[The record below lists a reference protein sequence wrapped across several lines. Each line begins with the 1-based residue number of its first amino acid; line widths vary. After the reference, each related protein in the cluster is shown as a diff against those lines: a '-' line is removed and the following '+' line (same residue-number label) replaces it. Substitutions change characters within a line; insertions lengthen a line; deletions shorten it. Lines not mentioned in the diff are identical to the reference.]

1 MLGLGTTVHPCIQMW
16 KSALSQPCCICGTAL
31 WPSRPASQQSLHL
44 PEPKWMWRL
53 QEQQPGD
60 GSLTEGG
67 TDAAINVLDPMN
79 LIQGLH
85 CILGKMVLQD
95 SIQRVR
101 GSGSPPH
108 HTHPHQVLRTRD
120 LGILEIECVD
130 GSCGKEAPHLQL

>member
-1 MLGLGTTVHPCIQMW
+1 MGHRSEPAVRSCALINASEKWVLGLGTTIHPRTQMW
-16 KSALSQPCCICGTAL
+16 KSALAQPRWICGTAL
-31 WPSRPASQQSLHL
+31 WPTRPASQQSLHL
-44 PEPKWMWRL
+44 PEPRWMWRL
-53 QEQQPGD
+53 QQQQPGD

-101 GSGSPPH
+101 GSGSPLPH
-108 HTHPHQVLRTRD
+108 TLT
-120 LGILEIECVD
+120 
-130 GSCGKEAPHLQL
+130 SCCEPGT

>member
-1 MLGLGTTVHPCIQMW
+1 
-16 KSALSQPCCICGTAL
+16 
-31 WPSRPASQQSLHL
+31 
-44 PEPKWMWRL
+44 MWRL

-60 GSLTEGG
+60 GSLTQGG

-101 GSGSPPH
+101 GSEILDG
-108 HTHPHQVLRTRD
+108 D
-120 LGILEIECVD
+120 LLCHFPFCITG
-130 GSCGKEAPHLQL
+130 